1 MNQLVKGHIIFD
13 HDGTLVE
20 TKGGKFVLFPGMR
33 ELLSKLKNENYKL
46 YVWTA
51 RGRQSTLTSL
61 RDNQV
66 LELFESFSCADDGI
80 PKPHPLGLMKMLEG
94 INKKS
99 IIHIGDSR
107 GDIEGAKQFGID
119 VVFAAWNEPEI
130 GEAFKNMTS
139 MVAFDLKQ
147 LEEYINLKFM

>member
-13 HDGTLVE
+13 HDGTLVD
-20 TKGGKFVLFPGMR
+20 TLGGKFILFPGMR
-33 ELLSKLKNENYKL
+33 ELLIKLHKENYNL

-51 RGRQSTLTSL
+51 RGRQSTLNSL

-66 LELFESFSCADDGI
+66 LELFTSFSCADDGI
-80 PKPHPLGLMKMLEG
+80 SKPNPMGLIKMLEG
-94 INKKS
+94 VSKKS

-107 GDIEGAKQFGID
+107 GDIDGAEQFGID
-119 VVFAAWNEPEI
+119 VVFAAWSDREMGNVY
-130 GEAFKNMTS
+130 KNMTS

-147 LEEYINLKFM
+147 LEEFINLKFM